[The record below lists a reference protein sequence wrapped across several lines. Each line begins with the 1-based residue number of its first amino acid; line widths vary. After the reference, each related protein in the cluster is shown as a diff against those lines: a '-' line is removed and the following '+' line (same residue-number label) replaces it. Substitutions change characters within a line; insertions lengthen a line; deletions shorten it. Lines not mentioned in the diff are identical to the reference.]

1 MNFNKQITLG
11 SLFDGIGTYYGA
23 IMVDPPWPERG
34 GGKIK
39 RGADRH
45 YKLMTIR
52 QIQALTIPAL
62 PDAHLY
68 LWATNNYLKAAIETM
83 EVWGFRHVSAITWVK
98 GEVNEEGEV
107 KLGRVGLGQYF
118 RGLTEHCLFGVRGKV
133 PYKLDPITGKRMQG
147 KTVIVAPRGRHS
159 EKPEEI
165 YSMIERV
172 SFGPFL
178 EMFARTVRPGWDA
191 WGDQVTESNL
201 KASVTIDD

>member
-1 MNFNKQITLG
+1 MSILS
-11 SLFDGIGTYYGA
+11 SLEIGTYYGA
-23 IMVDPPWPERG
+23 IMADPPWPERG

-107 KLGRVGLGQYF
+107 KPGRVGLGQYF

-201 KASVTIDD
+201 KASVMYD